1 MDADINCQ
9 ILHIGKPMGFC
20 KLPYSQL
27 EGPHFHHLININIQ
41 TFLINIK
48 FWNVYSILLLWI
60 VNILFL
66 WILTLEQHAC
76 LQPALVG
83 ECQNYTARWYYDSLE
98 SQCRQFYF
106 GGCGGNNNNFLS
118 QEDCQ
123 RICDHGYQPP
133 PPPRPQQQLFVTEPP
148 QLPEPRTPFST
159 GIFCVLLIL
168 WVICWQ

>member
-1 MDADINCQ
+1 M
-9 ILHIGKPMGFC
+9 
-20 KLPYSQL
+20 
-27 EGPHFHHLININIQ
+27 
-41 TFLINIK
+41 
-48 FWNVYSILLLWI
+48 YSILLLWI
-60 VNILFL
+60 VSILFL
-66 WILTLEQHAC
+66 WILPLEQHAC

-123 RICDHGYQPP
+123 RSCDHGYQPP
-133 PPPRPQQQLFVTEPP
+133 PPPGPQQQPFVTAPP

-168 WVICWQ
+168 WVIYAGNNTEYRILCSNSDFSPISHTFKRTIIHSNRMSFSERCTS